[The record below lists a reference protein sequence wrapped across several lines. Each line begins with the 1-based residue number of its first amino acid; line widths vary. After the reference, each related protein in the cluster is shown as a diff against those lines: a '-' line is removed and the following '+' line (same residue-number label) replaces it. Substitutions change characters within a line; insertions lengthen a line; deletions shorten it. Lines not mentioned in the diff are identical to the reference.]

1 MYQANRVATHADP
14 PRIEKFVRDPVLAR
28 HEARWLAEAVHPGVV
43 RLLSWSPDR
52 CTIDTELVAG
62 PTLRTAA
69 FGPDDAA
76 AALSSLA
83 RTIADLHERGFV
95 HANLSPDHLLVDW
108 ATPGGVPLLV
118 LCSPKGRSPSD
129 RLREEGR
136 FGVRPEVR
144 QVDWIGFQRCVDWLI
159 DEWRRR
165 SVDVPTGWND
175 LLDNPASFRRVAY
188 RLDQLIRPKRRRR
201 GR

>member
-28 HEARWLAEAVHPGVV
+28 HEARWLAEAIHPGVV
-43 RLLSWSPDR
+43 RLLGWDPDR
-52 CTIDTELVAG
+52 LTIDTELVAG

-69 FGPDDAA
+69 FGPHDAA
-76 AALSSLA
+76 VALSSLA

-95 HANLSPDHLLVDW
+95 HANLSPDHLLVDR
-108 ATPGGVPLLV
+108 ATVGAVPLLV

-136 FGVRPEVR
+136 FGMRAELR
-144 QVDWIGFQRCVDWLI
+144 QLDWIGFERCVNWLI

-165 SVDVPTGWND
+165 AVEVPQGWHEV
-175 LLDNPASFRRVAY
+175 LEQPASFRRVAY

-201 GR
+201 SR